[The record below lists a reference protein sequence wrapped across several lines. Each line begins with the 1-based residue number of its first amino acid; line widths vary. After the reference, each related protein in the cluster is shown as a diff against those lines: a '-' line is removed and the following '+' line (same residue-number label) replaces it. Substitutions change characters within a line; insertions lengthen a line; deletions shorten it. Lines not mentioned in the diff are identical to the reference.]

1 VLRRTNPRPRLDW
14 ADRAVLAAPT
24 RVLPTWLR
32 AHRSRVAPLFA
43 GTAALLSRKWTYP
56 RRDHHAAPGTP
67 AHPAAGLPWP
77 ARYRC
82 YRASPTAPAR
92 SDNTVQLQGPANR
105 HPRTGTGT
113 RREPERDCHRSR
125 LPAYIARL
133 EADRDETDRPG
144 PRIVLVRD
152 GSLQPHGDQAQ
163 AGAQLRYAIGHDQ
176 SEPAMGPGNRMAAA
190 STKHW
195 RP

>member
-1 VLRRTNPRPRLDW
+1 VTTLSSFKVLLT
-14 ADRAVLAAPT
+14 AT
-24 RVLPTWLR
+24 REPGPEPGENLNATV
-32 AHRSRVAPLFA
+32 
-43 GTAALLSRKWTYP
+43 TAADYRHTSRGWKLIATK
-56 RRDHHAAPGTP
+56 RI
-67 AHPAAGLPWP
+67 
-77 ARYRC
+77 
-82 YRASPTAPAR
+82 
-92 SDNTVQLQGPANR
+92 GPA
-105 HPRTGTGT
+105 
-113 RREPERDCHRSR
+113 
-125 LPAYIARL
+125 
-133 EADRDETDRPG
+133 RPG